1 MPVPLNSPLVIP
13 ARAAKVA
20 TLRWIK
26 SIAITCPNPQS
37 EGRIVVEFVPMLE
50 SGEIIEKNDAGE
62 SLVGVIQTDSLFA
75 DLASVPELQAAMT
88 AILAAIPAVENAQ
101 GSL

>member
-1 MPVPLNSPLVIP
+1 MPVPLNNPLVIP
-13 ARAAKVA
+13 ERAAKVA

-37 EGRIVVEFVPMLE
+37 EGRIVVEFVPMTE
-50 SGEIIEKNDAGE
+50 SGEIIEKNDAGQ

-75 DLASVPELQAAMT
+75 DLANVPELQAAMD
-88 AILAAIPAVENAQ
+88 AILAAIPAVEEAQ
-101 GSL
+101 GNS

>member
-13 ARAAKVA
+13 ARAEKVA

-37 EGRIVVEFVPMLE
+37 EGRICVEFVPMTE
-50 SGEIIEKNDAGE
+50 SGELIEKNDAGE
-62 SLVGVIQTDSLFA
+62 SLIGVIQTDSLFA
-75 DLASVPELQAAMT
+75 DLVNVPELQTAMA
-88 AILAAIPAVENAQ
+88 AILAAIPAVEDAQ
-101 GSL
+101 GNS